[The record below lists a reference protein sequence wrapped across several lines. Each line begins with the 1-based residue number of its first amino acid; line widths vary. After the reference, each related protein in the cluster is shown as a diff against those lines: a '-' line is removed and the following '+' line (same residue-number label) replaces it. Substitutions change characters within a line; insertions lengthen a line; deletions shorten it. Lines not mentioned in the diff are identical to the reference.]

1 MCRRLLPLVAVV
13 LLVGAACSGDD
24 DDSDDTS
31 LDTSAVSAATDAP
44 TTTAAAPTTTE
55 APATTTTIA
64 VVTEGATVVVANSSI
79 VGGAAG
85 RMTEELASAGFTM
98 GTAINGTDRLET
110 SVVYYTDD
118 AGAAEVAGSVADVLG
133 GLSAEELPDPI
144 PTESGTL
151 DDGQVLVMLGNEQAD
166 QTLDELSGASADA
179 AAGDETTQDSGAD
192 GADVAVETSGSVV
205 VVANANTVAG
215 SAGAMT
221 DELEAA
227 GFEVGE
233 ATNGV
238 EELEVSIVYYTDAD
252 GAAADAELLAETLG
266 GIESDAMP
274 DTVPTQ
280 SGELDGAILLLLGAD
295 LAGQSL
301 ADIG

>member
-13 LLVGAACSGDD
+13 LLVGTACSGDD
-24 DDSDDTS
+24 DTDDTA
-31 LDTSAVSAATDAP
+31 LDTSAVAADTEAP
-44 TTTAAAPTTTE
+44 TTTAAA
-55 APATTTTIA
+55 TTTTA
-64 VVTEGATVVVANSSI
+64 APSTTTTVALVTEGATVVVANSSI

-85 RMTEELASAGFTM
+85 RMTEELASAGFAV
-98 GTAINGTDRLET
+98 GTATNGTDRLEV

-118 AGAAEVAGSVADVLG
+118 EGAAEVAESVAEVLG
-133 GLSAEELPDPI
+133 GVTAEALPDPI

-151 DDGQVLVMLGNEQAD
+151 DGGQVLVMLGNEQAD
-166 QTLDELSGASADA
+166 QTLEELSGTSADA
-179 AAGDETTQDSGAD
+179 GGSDEDAADD
-192 GADVAVETSGSVV
+192 GAGAEVTVETSGSVV

-221 DELEAA
+221 DELSAA

-238 EELEVSIVYYTDAD
+238 EQLEVSVVYYTDAD
-252 GAAADAELLAETLG
+252 GAADDAEVLAETLG
-266 GIESDAMP
+266 GLEVEAMP

-280 SGELDGAILLLLGAD
+280 SGELDGAVLLLLGAD
-295 LAGQSL
+295 LADQSL